1 MTISMVVRC
10 LNSGLL
16 HALILALVVN
26 GLAPLSFAQVDFG
39 GRLTIIT
46 IEGDGEFINIQ
57 NCCETRRLVVEVR
70 DANAQPVP
78 DAQVTFVLP
87 TRGPS
92 GYFPGNAS
100 RVFVTT
106 DGRGQG
112 VASGLRHNGV
122 LGQFLIRILASYQGQ
137 RGRAV
142 ITQNNANF
150 SLRELSGSRG
160 GQRAKFQVDED
171 RTRRNKAFNWKKW
184 GIIGGIAAGGGIAAY
199 MLLGKGTPPP
209 PTVTVTIGQPT
220 IGGGP

>member
-1 MTISMVVRC
+1 MTISIMVRC
-10 LNSGLL
+10 RNSGLL
-16 HALILALVVN
+16 YALVLALAVH

-39 GRLTIIT
+39 GRLTIFT

-57 NCCETRRLVVEVR
+57 NCCETRRLAVEVR

-106 DGRGQG
+106 DQRGQA

-122 LGQFLIRILASYQGQ
+122 LGQFLIRILASCQGQ

-150 SLRELSGSRG
+150 SVRELAEARG
-160 GQRAKFQVDED
+160 GQRANFQVDD
-171 RTRRNKAFNWKKW
+171 DQTRRNNAFNWKKW
-184 GIIGGIAAGGGIAAY
+184 GLLGGIAVGGVIAARI
-199 MLLGKGTPPP
+199 LLKKDPAPP
-209 PTVTVTIGQPT
+209 PTVTITIGPPT
-220 IGGGP
+220 IGGGQ